1 MTSSVL
7 VVDDDRW
14 VRRAVCGTLTEDPS
28 LEVLE
33 PVGTGEDAVS
43 AFSTNP
49 IPDLVLM
56 DINLG
61 PRMSG
66 VDATAR
72 IMLTHPTAKI
82 LLLTTVAPGPG
93 IARALD
99 AGALAAVSK
108 SAPDEIFL
116 DAVHK
121 ILDGDTDTLHGTLAS
136 DIVISDGTPPTSK
149 KTVPDLTPRELEVL
163 KHICAGHTYDSI
175 ARKMILDLSTVK
187 THAAHLR
194 KKLAAR
200 TSAQLIVRALQYK
213 FYVPD

>member
-7 VVDDDRW
+7 IVDDDRW
-14 VRRAVCGTLTEDPS
+14 VRRAVCGTLAEDPS

-33 PVGTGEDAVS
+33 PVGTGEDAVD

-108 SAPDEIFL
+108 SAPEEIVL
-116 DAVHK
+116 DAIHK
-121 ILDGDTDTLHGTLAS
+121 ILEGDTDTLHGALAS
-136 DIVISDGTPPTSK
+136 DIVISDGIPPTPK
-149 KTVPDLTPRELEVL
+149 KTAPDLTPRELEVL
-163 KHICAGHTYDSI
+163 KYICAGYTYDSI
-175 ARKMILDLSTVK
+175 ACKMILDLSTVK

-194 KKLAAR
+194 KKLGAR

-213 FYVPD
+213 FYGPD